1 VPFRVQQKQPYRKCP
16 LVEWGVYQ
24 TRPPSLEELEAWVVA
39 GLFLDGVGVVCGS
52 GHVVIDVDPG
62 RPGFCDTLLR
72 LRAIGAPEVL
82 SLRGGA
88 HFHFSAPDDVATF
101 TTAGYE
107 VKAAGALAAMPP
119 TPGYRWLRPPGDA
132 LPRLPPGVCAASSQ
146 ERAAQAFECQLEA
159 YQALLGGRLR
169 FNCATRKG
177 HGPCPLPG
185 HHDAVDSF
193 SVFAGRTDGQL
204 LWSCHADS
212 CGKGG
217 TLKELQ
223 RLCGGGDI
231 FADTWQRLR
240 EQVVVIPHLTDD
252 ARRLLDGVLFV
263 GKQRALSPYEV
274 MVMTYLALAEVT
286 GVEALGAAG
295 QLSHRGQLM
304 RRGLEEIR
312 SAGLVA
318 WWIDKHEGAAHPIS
332 HFRLR
337 PEVLAAERQE
347 Q

>member
-1 VPFRVQQKQPYRKCP
+1 
-16 LVEWGVYQ
+16 VEWAGYQ
-24 TRPPSLEELEAWVVA
+24 ARPPLPEELAAWNEA
-39 GLFLDGVGVVCGS
+39 GLFNRGVAVVCGG
-52 GHVVIDVDPG
+52 GHVVVDIDPG

-72 LRAIGAPEVL
+72 LRATGAPEAL

-88 HFHFSAPDDVATF
+88 HFHFSAPNDVVTFAT
-101 TTAGYE
+101 AAYE

-119 TPGYRWLRPPGDA
+119 TPGYRWLRPPGD
-132 LPRLPPGVCAASSQ
+132 RLPTVPPQLLSPLNYG
-146 ERAAQAFECQLEA
+146 QATQGFECEVEA
-159 YQALLGGRLR
+159 YQVLLHGRLR
-169 FNCATRKG
+169 FNYGTRKG
-177 HGPCPLPG
+177 HAPCPLPG
-185 HHDAVDSF
+185 HDDTVDSF
-193 SVFAGRTDGQL
+193 SVFPERTDGQL

-212 CGKGG
+212 CGRCG

-223 RLCGGGDI
+223 RLLGGSEI

-240 EQVVVIPHLTDD
+240 EQIVVIPRLTDG
-252 ARRLLDGVLFV
+252 ARRLLDGVLFI
-263 GKQRALSPYEV
+263 GRQPALSPYEV
-274 MVMTYLALAEVT
+274 MVITYLVLAEVT

-295 QLSHRGQLM
+295 QLSHRGQLI
-304 RRGLEEIR
+304 RRGLGELR

-337 PEVLAAERQE
+337 PELLAAEREE